1 MSFFSYWS
9 QIYFFSKRIK
19 CCQRERKKKK
29 TRSTFLCYKLYKNL
43 SLFMLQVQSS
53 IQCFFFNV
61 PLKNQLYQLI
71 CIEERAPFTQLVL
84 MSRRD
89 YRISICF
96 SDKAVTSLVS
106 HWNSINLVYQGP
118 MWKSKLHLTLYQLS
132 ITYTWTLP
140 VSTQQVMILLS
151 IRQLANSNNNNKRQ
165 NRRQKPGRLETTCL
179 AGSEDVVFVSV
190 FIPIQCR

>member
-1 MSFFSYWS
+1 MLP
-9 QIYFFSKRIK
+9 KR
-19 CCQRERKKKK
+19 EEKKKHEVHFYVTNYTK
-29 TRSTFLCYKLYKNL
+29 ICHYLCYK
-43 SLFMLQVQSS
+43 SS
-53 IQCFFFNV
+53 HQYSAFFFNV

-106 HWNSINLVYQGP
+106 HWNSIYLVYQGP